1 MEPEIKSNFDDIKRQ
16 GERSRRRSRLGLL
29 LSVPVFLIGKLAA
42 FVVKYPYV
50 FLVAAIA
57 VAAVFFANRLRST
70 SEIKV
75 EHTEAIGMTTNHI
88 TQIKAIGQWEALH
101 ISCEEMVD
109 TTEKHFFGDKNLI
122 KIYRGTLIV
131 GIDLSGAKK
140 NWFTAKGD
148 TAFLRLPKV
157 RLLNPGFINE
167 AKTRTFYEKGSW
179 NESASE
185 ALYEK
190 ARKAMLRRNLTSTQM
205 NIATDNIHRQFESMF
220 LSFGY
225 KTVIFLPETA
235 GTQKQL

>member
-1 MEPEIKSNFDDIKRQ
+1 MEPEIKSNFDDIKRH
-16 GERSRRRSRLGLL
+16 GERSRRRSRWGLW
-29 LSVPVFLIGKLAA
+29 LSVPVLIIGKLAA

-50 FLVAAIA
+50 FLVAVIA
-57 VAAVFFANRLRST
+57 AAVVFFANRLSST

-75 EHTEAIGMTTNHI
+75 AHTETIGRTTNHI

-122 KIYRGTLIV
+122 KIFRGTLIV
-131 GIDLSGAKK
+131 GIDLADAKK

-148 TAFLRLPKV
+148 TAVLRLPKA
-157 RLLNPGFINE
+157 RLLNTNFIDE

-179 NESASE
+179 NERASE

-190 ARKAMLRRNLTSTQM
+190 ARKAMLNRNLTSAQM
-205 NIATDNIHRQFESMF
+205 NVAADNIHRQFEAMF

-225 KTVIFLPETA
+225 KAVVFLPETA
-235 GTQKQL
+235 ETQKQ